1 MSCSAS
7 SKLYLPSHPPSL
19 LVPKASLVR
28 CTGLD
33 LLHFQSQDSIHPP
46 MLSKG
51 DWEGPHFHPLPS
63 LPYTPVPESFLCIH
77 PIPLSPSWLCF
88 SAVLPRL
95 PCSPSP
101 VLISSLFH
109 LLHPLHSSNRPA
121 GLSPEPPESACQV
134 GHPSDFHP
142 LPEVFQ
148 SLPQWPRCPPT
159 QPCFIACLV
168 SLSHNHT
175 PHAFRFLKFLP
186 VTPRTHT
193 HTFFFCPN

>member
-1 MSCSAS
+1 MAS
-7 SKLYLPSHPPSL
+7 GTQGLTGQVYRTGFAALPKPRLYPSTDAFKGRL
-19 LVPKASLVR
+19 RRAS
-28 CTGLD
+28 
-33 LLHFQSQDSIHPP
+33 FP
-46 MLSKG
+46 
-51 DWEGPHFHPLPS
+51 PLPS
-63 LPYTPVPESFLCIH
+63 LPYTPVPESFLRIH

-95 PCSPSP
+95 PSSPSP

-109 LLHPLHSSNRPA
+109 LLQPLHSSNTPA

-148 SLPQWPRCPPT
+148 SLPQWPRSPAT
-159 QPCFIACLV
+159 QPRFIACLV
-168 SLSHNHT
+168 SLSHDHT
-175 PHAFRFLKFLP
+175 PHPFHFLKFLP
-186 VTPRTHT
+186 VTPPTHTHTHT